1 TDPKCLVRFA
11 MTRDMSRKPTH
22 EPIAP
27 ARGRSGQERV
37 RPRPPPPERLGTAS
51 SQLLEV
57 RLPRVVPVP
66 ELFGFAA
73 PELLGF
79 AVLDERLVEA
89 RIAEARVAEARVAEA
104 RVAEARVVPDFEA
117 VVFG

>member
-1 TDPKCLVRFA
+1 MRMVVVLPDPLAPRNPKIWPRGASNERLSRAATDPKCLVRFA

-73 PELLGF
+73 PALLGF
-79 AVLDERLVEA
+79 AVLD
-89 RIAEARVAEARVAEA
+89 
-104 RVAEARVVPDFEA
+104 
-117 VVFG
+117 